1 MLERQKA
8 NPWRMALLGIEDDGE
23 RLPFY
28 SHAVLHEGRP
38 VGVITSGG
46 YGFRTNKVLALAYLR
61 PGVSECGFGVSI
73 LGKELAARELL
84 EAPYDPRNLRLR
96 GLEHLQPAASV

>member
-1 MLERQKA
+1 
-8 NPWRMALLGIEDDGE
+8 MALLEIEDDGE

-28 SHAVLHEGRP
+28 SHAVLQDGRP

-61 PGVSECGFGVSI
+61 PGVPEREFGVSI